1 MDLFADLN
9 EPQREAVKHVDGPL
23 LVLAGAGSG
32 KTRVITRRVAHLIEQ
47 GIPPWQVL
55 AITFTNKAA
64 GEMRERVDALGT
76 PRGATVSTFHA
87 LCARLLREFAEPAG
101 LQQNFTIYDHN
112 DQLKLVKEAM
122 AKLDLPT
129 DRMPPAKVH
138 AAISN
143 AKNDLQTSDAYAR
156 QAGDFFGKKVV
167 EVYRQY
173 EKLLAANN
181 ALDFDDLLLRVVYLM
196 RDRQD
201 IRELLGRR
209 YQYIL
214 IDEYQDTNHAQYLLA
229 HGMAMEHENLC
240 ATGDPDQSIYAWR
253 GADIS
258 NIMEFEQDYPSA
270 KVVRLEE
277 NYRSS
282 APILASASRLIAR
295 NTQRKEKT
303 LWTKREGG
311 LKVRLLQC
319 PDEHTEAREVAKRI
333 AAYHAGGGQWGDVAV
348 FYRVNALSRV
358 LEKALREQVIPYA
371 IARGVE
377 FYNRKEIKDVLGYL
391 RVMANPADDLSC
403 ARIINVPAR
412 GIGATT
418 VGKLEA
424 WAAAHNA
431 NLLEACAMSDEAG
444 LSGTTAKKVQAF
456 ADMIRSMGAAPGQA
470 VRDIVEEVIRR
481 SGMEKSLGGDDE
493 DNRQAR
499 SNLAELVTTAAEFDQ
514 EFGGSLAQYLQQ
526 VSLVSDVDRLEGSG
540 GTVTLMT
547 LHAAKGLEFPR
558 GVHGR
563 VRAGPAAL
571 RANRGERQRM
581 VRGGRAGRGAG
592 GGAAA
597 LLRRNDAGHEPTDDV
612 LRPPANA
619 ARPDDLADALAIPRR
634 NRRGRH
640 RDRGLDRDCRA
651 RDLDLATSRDDAH
664 QRRLWRPA
672 PGRVLLRRLRAR
684 TDRGDARLGPR
695 FRQAAFRRRR
705 PGRPTSPAA
714 GVRTLPNRLAGAAP
728 DVRQRQGRLDRP
740 PALAANPSDRGVRHV
755 RRKEARARAG
765 EARNHL
771 TQRNGIHQE
780 HQEDRKN
787 M

>member
-1 MDLFADLN
+1 MDLLADLN

-64 GEMRERVDALGT
+64 GEMRERVMALGT

-101 LQQNFTIYDHN
+101 LGQNFTIYDHG

-122 AKLDLPT
+122 TKLDLPT
-129 DRMPPAKVH
+129 DRLPPAKVH

-143 AKNDLQTSDAYAR
+143 AKNDLHTAEAYAQ
-156 QAGDFFGKKVV
+156 QAGDYFGKNVAR
-167 EVYRQY
+167 VYREY

-258 NIMEFEQDYPSA
+258 NIMEFEQDYPNA

-295 NTQRKEKT
+295 NTQRKDKT
-303 LWTKREGG
+303 LWTQREGG

-319 PDEHTEAREVAKRI
+319 PDEHAEAREVAKRI
-333 AAYHAGGGQWGDVAV
+333 KAYHAGGGQWGDVAV

-391 RVMANPADDLSC
+391 RLMANPADDLSC
-403 ARIINVPAR
+403 ARVINVPAR

-418 VGKLEA
+418 VGKLES

-431 NLLEACAMSDEAG
+431 RLLEACAMADEAG
-444 LSGTTAKKVQAF
+444 LASATAKKVQAF
-456 ADMIRSMGAAPGQA
+456 ADMIRSLASAPGQA

-514 EFGGSLAQYLQQ
+514 EFGGTLPQYLQQ
-526 VSLVSDVDRLEGSG
+526 VSLVSDADRLEGDG

-547 LHAAKGLEFPR
+547 LHAAKGLEFPVVFMA
-558 GVHGR
+558 GCEQGLLPF
-563 VRAGPAAL
+563 VRTEESASGWSVVGAPVEGL
-571 RANRGERQRM
+571 EEERRLCFVGMTRAMNELTMCCARQRM
-581 VRGGRAGRGAG
+581 LRGQTTSQTPSQFLYEIGSEDAENEELVAPPAPDAWASRRHGAAYSKGGFGGPRRGGFYA
-592 GGAAA
+592 
-597 LLRRNDAGHEPTDDV
+597 DV
-612 LRPPANA
+612 SEREQIEAME
-619 ARPDDLADALAIPRR
+619 D
-634 NRRGRH
+634 
-640 RDRGLDRDCRA
+640 
-651 RDLDLATSRDDAH
+651 
-664 QRRLWRPA
+664 
-672 PGRVLLRRLRAR
+672 
-684 TDRGDARLGPR
+684 
-695 FRQAAFRRRR
+695 
-705 PGRPTSPAA
+705 PAA
-714 GVRTLPNRLAGAAP
+714 GFGRQPFGDEDPADQPAPPPEYEHFRTGSR
-728 DVRQRQGRLDRP
+728 
-740 PALAANPSDRGVRHV
+740 VRHPMFGSGKV
-755 RRKEARARAG
+755 VS
-765 EARNHL
+765 
-771 TQRNGIHQE
+771 I
-780 HQEDRKN
+780 DRQPWPQTRVTVAFDMFGVKKLVLAQAKLEVI
-787 M
+787 